1 MANSTRTAPSAAP
14 FDCLAAIRN
23 VNFDTRLLIEICHTG
38 RLHYEVR
45 FENEE
50 TGDGVSSSG
59 MTLVEA
65 LRNAVGRRGE

>member
-14 FDCLAAIRN
+14 FDCLAAIRAIL
-23 VNFDTRLLIEICHTG
+23 DTRLLIEICHTG